1 MDNEIKNE
9 KCSYEEL
16 ELKYKQCL
24 KDNEH
29 LAKMMKNLRQEND
42 KLNNESRNQT
52 SRLADESLRLAE
64 GEDKRK
70 QKYNV
75 LLEINH
81 GWKNDYEQ
89 LEMRFRM
96 LKKERDLLVEEVKR
110 VKERVNELEERQSPL
125 EDELGRLASALYA
138 QQSVQHNR
146 DENEVEKCE
155 MLKSQILVYKEDFDR
170 ERKDREKLNDEKEMY
185 KQKLEDSEEILR
197 HLTAEL
203 DACKVRERSC
213 RRELFQIGSL

>member
-9 KCSYEEL
+9 KCSYEDL

-24 KDNEH
+24 NDNEH
-29 LAKMMKNLRQEND
+29 LAKMMRNLRQEND

-52 SRLADESLRLAE
+52 SRLADERLRLAE

-70 QKYNV
+70 QKYN
-75 LLEINH
+75 E
-81 GWKNDYEQ
+81 
-89 LEMRFRM
+89 RFTRRGS
-96 LKKERDLLVEEVKR
+96 KIVKG
-110 VKERVNELEERQSPL
+110 RVNELEERQSPL

-170 ERKDREKLNDEKEMY
+170 ERKDREN
-185 KQKLEDSEEILR
+185 
-197 HLTAEL
+197 
-203 DACKVRERSC
+203 
-213 RRELFQIGSL
+213 